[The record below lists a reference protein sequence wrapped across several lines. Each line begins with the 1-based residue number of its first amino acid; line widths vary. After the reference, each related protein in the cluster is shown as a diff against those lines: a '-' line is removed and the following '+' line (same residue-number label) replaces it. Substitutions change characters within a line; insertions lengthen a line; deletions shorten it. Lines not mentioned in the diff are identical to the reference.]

1 MENGLFNLFCLKGQ
15 EYQPVCYIPLIQKM
29 NAKQVWSE
37 SSHRLKK
44 QNKTSKV
51 RAQICSDTVITEW

>member
-44 QNKTSKV
+44 QKKNK
-51 RAQICSDTVITEW
+51 